1 MGYYNLNE
9 VRQAAI
15 EAAKASLIGTVV
27 MNPVNVMKP
36 WNLLHPIGQT
46 AKYHFTTTMRDCM
59 AFVDDFGNLV
69 PIEITKC
76 LFFNNDVNFIRRMN
90 NSH

>member
-1 MGYYNLNE
+1 
-9 VRQAAI
+9 
-15 EAAKASLIGTVV
+15 

-76 LFFNNDVNFIRRMN
+76 LFFNNDVNFVRRME